1 MRSPGSRL
9 VMRSIVAFLAS
20 FMALSVAAP
29 FASAYVV
36 VGAIKVEYDQLGGAS
51 FFGNPLSDE
60 QNTSTGGKFQNFSKG
75 SSIYWHATRT
85 KGAARQIGG
94 LIRDKWGTVNYENG
108 WLGYPT
114 TRETATRKPGRF
126 NAFENGY
133 IYWSSATGAHTI
145 TGEIYQTWS
154 ANDWEN
160 GSYGFPT
167 SDEYSY
173 QGGKRQDFQGGSIEY
188 HPGGFPVDWEGD
200 DGGTDTAPD
209 CGTSAACGTD
219 ARGSD
224 SMGPQQ
230 LSVLTPGPSSRRGA
244 RTLEPCSAQTS
255 APAQPT
261 TTAPQ
266 ATEPTPTSSAPP
278 STVFSSPAPA
288 TPSGRQPAATTTELP
303 DQASSESTV
312 PPAASSTPADTTTP
326 TQTPSSTSPTPAP
339 SSPAAPSNTSS
350 QAPTTTS
357 PSPGSGGTS
366 WCRTTDP
373 SARGAAAPRTA
384 RAFLD
389 ATDPMCLTR
398 AEEKWWGNRQR
409 ACYQNT
415 GAVFILKNAALE
427 EVGRITG
434 SEYMRVVTNWNNTGW
449 TSFYAFDIKSVTG
462 AAAGANLSAQG
473 SCVVR
478 QGTGTCGNS
487 GASDST
493 TGVPNNL
500 LLAQSEFTGNV
511 TGGNVVWVQGLVD
524 IQIESLPTPGQPA
537 LPYAGQVQMARTR
550 CDAAAKMRNT
560 QGCVIGEVRPVWD
573 LRSTPNIDQYRKHV
587 SLAQQSGLPGYANN
601 AGDGTT
607 LTRITSDT
615 AIDTRR
621 NITCGGV
628 TGPRTGGRSC
638 DEYPMASTQQGGGN
652 GVGAGVA
659 RTFPQSLCGIRDSGI
674 TELGDPPANRGT
686 GYSVCLIP
694 ASQNSRAGSLQSWF
708 YTKSRVIDGDD
719 FLVRAM

>member
-1 MRSPGSRL
+1 MRSSDSRL
-9 VMRSIVAFLAS
+9 VVRSIVAFLAS
-20 FMALSVAAP
+20 FLALSVAAP
-29 FASAYVV
+29 YASAYVV

-60 QNTSTGGKFQNFSKG
+60 QSTSTSGKFQNFSKG

-209 CGTSAACGTD
+209 CGTDSVCGSD
-219 ARGSD
+219 ARGSA
-224 SMGPQQ
+224 SMGPQL

-244 RTLEPCSAQTS
+244 RSLEQCSAQPS

-261 TTAPQ
+261 TTTPQ
-266 ATEPTPTSSAPP
+266 ATEPAPASSAPP

-288 TPSGRQPAATTTELP
+288 TPSGRRPAATTTELP

-326 TQTPSSTSPTPAP
+326 TPPSASAP
-339 SSPAAPSNTSS
+339 SSPTAPSDTPS
-350 QAPTTTS
+350 QTPPTTS
-357 PSPGSGGTS
+357 PAPAPAPAGTS

-373 SARGAAAPRTA
+373 TARGAAAPRTA

-389 ATDPMCLTR
+389 ATDPMCTTR

-415 GAVFILKNAALE
+415 GAVFILKNVNTGE
-427 EVGRITG
+427 EIGRIIG
-434 SEYMRVVTNWNNTGW
+434 SEYMRVVTNWNNTDW

-462 AAAGANLSAQG
+462 AAAGASLSARG

-478 QGTGTCGNS
+478 QGTGACGGT
-487 GASDST
+487 GATDTT
-493 TGVPNNL
+493 TGVPGNL
-500 LLAQSEFTGNV
+500 LLAQSEFSNAPSAS
-511 TGGNVVWVQGLVD
+511 NLIWAQGLVD
-524 IQIESLPTPGQPA
+524 IQINSLATPGQPSF
-537 LPYAGQVQMARTR
+537 PYAGQVQMARAR
-550 CDAAAKMRNT
+550 CDAAPKMRNT
-560 QGCVIGEVRPVWD
+560 QGCVIGEVQPVWD

-607 LTRITSDT
+607 LTRIISDS
-615 AIDTRR
+615 AIATRR

-638 DEYPMASTQQGGGN
+638 DEYPMASTNEGGGN

-674 TELGDPPANRGT
+674 TELGDPPANRGA

-708 YTKSRVIDGDD
+708 YTKSRVLDGDD
-719 FLVRAM
+719 FRVRAM